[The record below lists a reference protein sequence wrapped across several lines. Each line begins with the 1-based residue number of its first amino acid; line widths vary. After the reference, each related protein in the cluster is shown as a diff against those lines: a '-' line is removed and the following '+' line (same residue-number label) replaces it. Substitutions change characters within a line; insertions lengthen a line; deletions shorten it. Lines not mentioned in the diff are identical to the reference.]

1 VPSAAAA
8 LTARAAAEAAAPSAA
23 AEAAARRH
31 LERFHQQQVPAHF
44 EGHQQQLA
52 PLTMISRRGRF
63 ELLGFGC
70 GPAALMLFV
79 GWAHNL
85 WNQKCPK
92 KQT

>member
-1 VPSAAAA
+1 
-8 LTARAAAEAAAPSAA
+8 
-23 AEAAARRH
+23 
-31 LERFHQQQVPAHF
+31 VPAHF